1 MKFYFAFLSLILFDT
16 IALSQTKFLKQF
28 NFDKGNYAIY
38 LIDCKE
44 PLSETVN
51 ADSFNDTIID
61 FRSDDNFQV
70 TDIKMLNQLKQEWVG
85 KKVNYMHNCWY
96 DYFIYVTE
104 NDSIILKF
112 DVNLECKEIIF
123 KDAAYEIDPTIITKF
138 LPEFKVLKKQNFVFE
153 NIDKGRDYWES
164 ILKNEKYVFK
174 SLCKEDWLEF
184 DGEFYFHY
192 TEKSRLEVSKVLNKL
207 NEQISL
213 SYLGEKFD
221 LRYGSALANGNQID
235 YLIQISCNKS
245 LFDKFNLYPKNE
257 WYLFRD
263 FSFDLYKLK

>member
-1 MKFYFAFLSLILFDT
+1 MKFYFAVLSLILFKT
-16 IALSQTKFLKQF
+16 FAFSQTKFLKQF
-28 NFDKGNYAIY
+28 NFDNGNYAIY

-44 PLSETVN
+44 PLTLKVKT
-51 ADSFNDTIID
+51 DSFNDTIID

-70 TDIKMLNQLKQEWVG
+70 TDVKMLNQLKQEWVG
-85 KKVNYMHNCWY
+85 KKVDYLHNCWY

-104 NDSIILKF
+104 NDSIVLKF
-112 DVNLECKEIIF
+112 EVNLDCKELIF
-123 KDAAYEIDPTIITKF
+123 KGNSYKIDPTIITKF
-138 LPEFKVLKKQNFVFE
+138 LPEFKVLQKQNFVFE

-174 SLCKEDWLEF
+174 SLCKDDWLEF

-192 TEKSRLEVSKVLNKL
+192 SEKSRLEVSKVLNKL

-213 SYLGEKFD
+213 SYLGEKFE

-235 YLIQISCNKS
+235 YLIQVSCNKS
-245 LFDKFNLYPKNE
+245 LFDKFNLYPKKE